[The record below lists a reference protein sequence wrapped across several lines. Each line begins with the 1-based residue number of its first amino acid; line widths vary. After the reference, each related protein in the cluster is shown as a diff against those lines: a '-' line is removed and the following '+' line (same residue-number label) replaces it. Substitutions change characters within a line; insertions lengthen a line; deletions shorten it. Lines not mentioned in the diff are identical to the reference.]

1 MEEWIVDASCGRIR
15 GRKTENGYEFYV
27 HDLLKIIPY
36 LMNDIPQHHY
46 FVSDDATKLI
56 YVSFENEIYFGECNL
71 SKAEL

>member
-1 MEEWIVDASCGRIR
+1 
-15 GRKTENGYEFYV
+15 
-27 HDLLKIIPY
+27 
-36 LMNDIPQHHY
+36 MNDIPQHHY